1 MRASETDAVPVT
13 EASRT
18 PPLPLPPGTV
28 CVRGAPSPALMP
40 LTADAETS

>member
-1 MRASETDAVPVT
+1 MTGPDAVRVI

-18 PPLPLPPGTV
+18 PPLPPLADAV